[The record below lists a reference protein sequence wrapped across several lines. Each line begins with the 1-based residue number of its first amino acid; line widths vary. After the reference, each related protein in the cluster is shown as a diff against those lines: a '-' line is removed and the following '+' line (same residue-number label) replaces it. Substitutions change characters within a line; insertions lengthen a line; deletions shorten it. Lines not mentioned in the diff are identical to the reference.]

1 MLLLQWTLNEVCIV
15 FKTQTNSNIVNVKL
29 DHVSIKI
36 DSLILRDA
44 LLIFDK
50 FCTSVVAP

>member
-15 FKTQTNSNIVNVKL
+15 FKTQTNFNIVNVKL

-36 DSLILRDA
+36 IFALFLIR
-44 LLIFDK
+44 LLIRM
-50 FCTSVVAP
+50 TTG